1 MQKNLSRH
9 LTKYLFVSL
18 LSKKNTQAQ
27 RAIYSLRQLHS
38 HLHCHSSIHGR
49 QANRQAGT
57 LANCHKPEEH
67 RSLVKRRRFVS
78 LARKEKK
85 NRTKP
90 RLRYFHER
98 RGGEAWY
105 NVWVHLAPVPTY
117 LRTTFTTCSLV
128 MEPSRRERNA
138 LEGEAKGGE

>member
-98 RGGEAWY
+98 RGGSIVQCVGAPCTCAY
-105 NVWVHLAPVPTY
+105 LLTNHIYYLLAGDGTV
-117 LRTTFTTCSLV
+117 
-128 MEPSRRERNA
+128 
-138 LEGEAKGGE
+138 

>member
-27 RAIYSLRQLHS
+27 RAIYPLRQLHS

-85 NRTKP
+85 IGQNPGYATSTR
-90 RLRYFHER
+90 EEEG
-98 RGGEAWY
+98 RGGMVQCVGAPCTCAY
-105 NVWVHLAPVPTY
+105 LLTNHIYYLLAGDGTV
-117 LRTTFTTCSLV
+117 
-128 MEPSRRERNA
+128 
-138 LEGEAKGGE
+138 